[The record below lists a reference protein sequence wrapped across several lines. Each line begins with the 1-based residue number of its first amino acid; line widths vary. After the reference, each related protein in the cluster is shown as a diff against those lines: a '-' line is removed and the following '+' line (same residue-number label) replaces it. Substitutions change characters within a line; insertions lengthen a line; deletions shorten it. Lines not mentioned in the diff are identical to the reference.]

1 MLEFQKQNCQLTL
14 EEGLKVYYE
23 AFEDQGS
30 ILRGDTLPEFI
41 FGHDCTHVIFGL
53 GLSLKEEAILDTY
66 TIYGCKNSLK
76 IIFKAAGQIFKS
88 KELLNLYK
96 KLIVNIDDSRL
107 KKISE
112 ITYDIGCFSSYYT
125 EFSQK
130 NFIWIYPDW
139 NSEEKIL
146 NLEDHTC
153 KHLQAPI
160 QNRVKKTSSI

>member
-14 EEGLKVYYE
+14 EEGLEVYYE

-66 TIYGCKNSLK
+66 TIYGCKNSIK

-96 KLIVNIDDSRL
+96 KLISEHGLIGLLRLVNSSKKS
-107 KKISE
+107 KKIAR
-112 ITYDIGCFSSYYT
+112 IKTKKMKKKWSYIVPKSYLSYQISDLRDEYGISVLT
-125 EFSQK
+125 E
-130 NFIWIYPDW
+130 
-139 NSEEKIL
+139 EEL
-146 NLEDHTC
+146 RL
-153 KHLQAPI
+153 
-160 QNRVKKTSSI
+160 

>member
-14 EEGLKVYYE
+14 EEGLEVYYE

-96 KLIVNIDDSRL
+96 KLIYEHGLIGLLKLVNSSKKS
-107 KKISE
+107 KKIAR
-112 ITYDIGCFSSYYT
+112 IKTKKMKKKWSYIVPKSYLSYQISDLRDEYGISVLT
-125 EFSQK
+125 E
-130 NFIWIYPDW
+130 
-139 NSEEKIL
+139 EEL
-146 NLEDHTC
+146 RL
-153 KHLQAPI
+153 
-160 QNRVKKTSSI
+160 

>member
-41 FGHDCTHVIFGL
+41 FGHDCSHVIFGL

-66 TIYGCKNSLK
+66 TIYGCKNSIK

-96 KLIVNIDDSRL
+96 KLISEHGLIGLLRLVNSSKKS
-107 KKISE
+107 KKIAR
-112 ITYDIGCFSSYYT
+112 IKTKKMKKKWSYIVPKSYLSYQISDLRDEYGISVLT
-125 EFSQK
+125 E
-130 NFIWIYPDW
+130 
-139 NSEEKIL
+139 EEL
-146 NLEDHTC
+146 RL
-153 KHLQAPI
+153 
-160 QNRVKKTSSI
+160 

>member
-14 EEGLKVYYE
+14 EEGLEVYYE

-41 FGHDCTHVIFGL
+41 FGHDCSHVIFGL

-66 TIYGCKNSLK
+66 TIYGCKNSIK

-96 KLIVNIDDSRL
+96 KLISEHGLIGLLRLVNSSKKS
-107 KKISE
+107 KKIAR
-112 ITYDIGCFSSYYT
+112 IKTKKMKKKWSYIVPKSYLSYQISDLRDEYGISVLT
-125 EFSQK
+125 E
-130 NFIWIYPDW
+130 
-139 NSEEKIL
+139 EEL
-146 NLEDHTC
+146 RL
-153 KHLQAPI
+153 
-160 QNRVKKTSSI
+160 

>member
-14 EEGLKVYYE
+14 EEGLEVYYE

-96 KLIVNIDDSRL
+96 KLIYEHGLIGLLKLVNSSKKS
-107 KKISE
+107 KKIAR
-112 ITYDIGCFSSYYT
+112 IKTKKMKKKWSYIVPKSYLSFKINDLRDEYGISVLT
-125 EFSQK
+125 EK
-130 NFIWIYPDW
+130 
-139 NSEEKIL
+139 EL
-146 NLEDHTC
+146 GL
-153 KHLQAPI
+153 
-160 QNRVKKTSSI
+160 

>member
-1 MLEFQKQNCQLTL
+1 MLEFQKQYCQLTL

-41 FGHDCTHVIFGL
+41 FGHDCSHVIFGL

-96 KLIVNIDDSRL
+96 KLVSEHGLIGLLRLVNSSKKS
-107 KKISE
+107 KKIAR
-112 ITYDIGCFSSYYT
+112 IKTKKMKKKWSYIVPKSYLSNQISDLRDEYGISVLT
-125 EFSQK
+125 E
-130 NFIWIYPDW
+130 
-139 NSEEKIL
+139 EEL
-146 NLEDHTC
+146 RL
-153 KHLQAPI
+153 
-160 QNRVKKTSSI
+160 

>member
-14 EEGLKVYYE
+14 EEGLEVYYA

-66 TIYGCKNSLK
+66 TIYGCKNSIK

-96 KLIVNIDDSRL
+96 KLISEHGLIGLLRLVNSSKKS
-107 KKISE
+107 KKIAR
-112 ITYDIGCFSSYYT
+112 IKTKKMKKKWSYIVPKSYLSYQISDLRDEYGISVLT
-125 EFSQK
+125 E
-130 NFIWIYPDW
+130 
-139 NSEEKIL
+139 EEL
-146 NLEDHTC
+146 RL
-153 KHLQAPI
+153 
-160 QNRVKKTSSI
+160 

>member
-14 EEGLKVYYE
+14 EEGLEVYYE

-41 FGHDCTHVIFGL
+41 FGHECTHVIFGL

-66 TIYGCKNSLK
+66 TIYGCKNSIK

-96 KLIVNIDDSRL
+96 KLISEHGLIGLLRLVNSSKKS
-107 KKISE
+107 KKIAR
-112 ITYDIGCFSSYYT
+112 IKTKKMKKKWSYIVPKSYLSYQISDLRDEYGISVLT
-125 EFSQK
+125 E
-130 NFIWIYPDW
+130 
-139 NSEEKIL
+139 EEL
-146 NLEDHTC
+146 RL
-153 KHLQAPI
+153 
-160 QNRVKKTSSI
+160 

>member
-14 EEGLKVYYE
+14 EEGLEVYYE

-66 TIYGCKNSLK
+66 TIYGCKNSIK

-96 KLIVNIDDSRL
+96 KLISEHGLIGLLKLVNSSKKS
-107 KKISE
+107 KKIAR
-112 ITYDIGCFSSYYT
+112 IKTKKMKKKWSYIVPKSYLSYKINDLRDEYGISVLT
-125 EFSQK
+125 EK
-130 NFIWIYPDW
+130 
-139 NSEEKIL
+139 EL
-146 NLEDHTC
+146 GL
-153 KHLQAPI
+153 
-160 QNRVKKTSSI
+160 

>member
-14 EEGLKVYYE
+14 EEGLEIYYN
-23 AFEDQGS
+23 AFEDQEL
-30 ILRGDTLPEFI
+30 ILKGDTLPEFI

-96 KLIVNIDDSRL
+96 KLIYEHGLIGLLKLVNSSKKS
-107 KKISE
+107 KKIAR
-112 ITYDIGCFSSYYT
+112 IKTKKMKKKWSYFVPKSYLSYQINDLRDEYGISVLT
-125 EFSQK
+125 EK
-130 NFIWIYPDW
+130 
-139 NSEEKIL
+139 EL
-146 NLEDHTC
+146 GL
-153 KHLQAPI
+153 
-160 QNRVKKTSSI
+160 